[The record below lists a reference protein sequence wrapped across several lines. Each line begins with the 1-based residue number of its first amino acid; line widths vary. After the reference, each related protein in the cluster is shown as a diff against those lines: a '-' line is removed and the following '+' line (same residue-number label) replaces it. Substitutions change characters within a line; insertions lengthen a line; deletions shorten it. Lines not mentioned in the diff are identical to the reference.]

1 MQSRRVVI
9 TGMGA
14 VTPLGND
21 VATFWR
27 GIKEGRS
34 GIGLTTKIDIREYPS
49 KIAGEVRDFD
59 PTDFMDKKTA
69 RKIALFAQ
77 YAMAATVQA
86 MQEAGLSQESIPRDR
101 SAVILGNGIGGF
113 ETIEASH
120 RILFDKGPSRI
131 PPLTIPKIISNE
143 GPGTIAMQFAVHG
156 PAYTVT
162 TACASGTDA
171 IGHAFH
177 AIREGRSDLV
187 ISGGTE
193 ACITGLGV
201 GGFSAL
207 KALST
212 ARNDDPQSASRP
224 FDKDRDG
231 FVIAEGA
238 GILVLEELSHAQ
250 ERGAVILAEIAGYGA
265 TSDAYHLTAPDPEGS
280 GASKAMHFALADAAM
295 KPQDIDYINAH
306 GTSTPTNDPIESKA
320 IGNTFGAHAEAV
332 RVSSTK
338 GLTGHLIGA
347 AGAVEAI
354 AGVMGLRDGFY
365 PGTANL
371 EEPGEGCDLN
381 YVKGRGEEKDMKA
394 FMSNSLGFGGHNSV
408 IIMKEYRQ

>member
-1 MQSRRVVI
+1 MYSRRVVV

-21 VATFWR
+21 VASFWK

-34 GIGLTTKIDIREYPS
+34 GIGPTTKIDIEDYPS
-49 KIAGEVRDFD
+49 KIAGEVRNFD
-59 PTDFMDKKTA
+59 PADFMDKKAA

-77 YAMAATVQA
+77 YAMAAAVQA
-86 MQEAGLSQESIPRDR
+86 AEEAGLSRDAFPADGT
-101 SAVILGNGIGGF
+101 AVILGNGIGGF
-113 ETIEASH
+113 EIIEGSH

-143 GPGTIAMQFAVHG
+143 GPGNIAMHFGTHG
-156 PAYTVT
+156 PTYTVT

-171 IGHAFH
+171 LGHALH
-177 AIREGRSDLV
+177 AIREGRSEVV

-201 GGFSAL
+201 GGFCAL

-212 ARNDDPQSASRP
+212 SRNETPHTASRP

-238 GILVLEELSHAQ
+238 GILILEELSRALD
-250 ERGAVILAEIAGYGA
+250 RGAPILAEVAGYGA
-265 TSDAYHLTAPDPEGS
+265 TSDAYHLTAPDPEGN
-280 GASKAMHFALADAAM
+280 GAAKAMHIALADAGM
-295 KPQDIDYINAH
+295 RPEDIDYINAH

-320 IGNTFGAHAEAV
+320 IRTTFGAHTDAV

-354 AGVMGLRDGFY
+354 AGVMGMRDGFY

-371 EEPGEGCDLN
+371 GEAGEGCDLS
-381 YVKGRGEEKDMKA
+381 YVMGRGEEREMKA
-394 FMSNSLGFGGHNSV
+394 FMSNSLGFGGHNGV
-408 IIMKEYRQ
+408 IIMKEFTQ